1 MKAGR
6 VCPFLPVENKK
17 KVASKF
23 MGFLPF
29 YFILFLP
36 GKFMFIQQRF
46 YRSVSG
52 SQLSAVPCGQ
62 TAFKHLKNLGT

>member
-1 MKAGR
+1 
-6 VCPFLPVENKK
+6 
-17 KVASKF
+17 